1 MTLQV
6 IRHPMIVDDPN
17 IDIEDV
23 IIAMRVCS
31 GDNGIEAL
39 AKPPT
44 WREKWLHA
52 KMLWSAELLSE
63 TVLGFKEYIEAYST
77 QPKIWKKEDDD
88 KKIEMRKAKIPDQL
102 LLATLLIKNT
112 TLTEEEVWSMPL
124 GKASWYVT
132 ALAFLEGADIDTI
145 STEDE
150 KKMDREKDELA
161 NFQATELAKE
171 LAKIKGQQGRP
182 RR

>member
-1 MTLQV
+1 
-6 IRHPMIVDDPN
+6 MIVNDPN

-31 GDNGIEAL
+31 GNNGIEAL

-52 KMLWSAELLSE
+52 KMAWNTDLLAS

-77 QPKIWKKEDDD
+77 QPKVWKKDDEE
-88 KKIEMRKAKIPDQL
+88 KKIEMRKQKIPDQL
-102 LLATLLIKNT
+102 LLAALLIKNT
-112 TLTEEEVWSMPL
+112 TLTEEEVWTMPI

-132 ALAFLEGADIDTI
+132 ALAYLEGADIDTI

-150 KKMDREKDELA
+150 KKMEREVS
-161 NFQATELAKE
+161 ELAKFQAAE
-171 LAKIKGQQGRP
+171 LAKIKEQQGRP

>member
-6 IRHPMIVDDPN
+6 IRHPMLMDDPN
-17 IDIEDV
+17 IDVEDV
-23 IIAMRVCS
+23 LIAMRVCS
-31 GDNGIEAL
+31 GHNGIESL
-39 AKPPT
+39 AHPPT
-44 WREKWLHA
+44 WREKWLNA
-52 KMLWSAELLSE
+52 KMAWNAELIAD
-63 TVLGFKEYIEAYST
+63 TVLGFKEYTEAYST
-77 QPKIWKKEDDD
+77 QPKVWKTEDEE
-88 KKIEMRKAKIPDQL
+88 KKIEIKKQKIPEQL

-112 TLTEEEVWSMPL
+112 TLTEEEVWTMPI

-150 KKMDREKDELA
+150 RKMDREKDDLA
-161 NFQATELAKE
+161 SFQATELAKE
-171 LAKIKGQQGRP
+171 LAKFKEQQGRP